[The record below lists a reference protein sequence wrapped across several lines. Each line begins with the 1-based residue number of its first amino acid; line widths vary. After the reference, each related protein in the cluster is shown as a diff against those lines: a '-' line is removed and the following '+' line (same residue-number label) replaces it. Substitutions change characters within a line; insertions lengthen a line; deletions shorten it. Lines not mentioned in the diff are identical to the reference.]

1 MVSIEN
7 GSISKIQP
15 NQAKYNLVN
24 NENHIV
30 LKSIS
35 KIMEVDDVEIQTI
48 YIEPVALSQILSL
61 SDGVYVDVI
70 VMVISIGELEIISST
85 HSTELQKKTI
95 KIVDDSKVIF
105 DCVFWND
112 QVFIHLFYYRSRTNK
127 VTSNGL
133 M

>member
-1 MVSIEN
+1 VVSIEN